1 MQPTLQDLIIGWTK
15 ERYGTMHVPFQR
27 GKGQD
32 GLHDRFEMRMVPC
45 TECMD
50 WHKAQPVVHASTDA
64 ASSSAQPPAAK
75 KARVEHR
82 DQQRGPG
89 GPRNGLEPKCIAA
102 LIQWYRLCS
111 DWNGRRA
118 YENCKAAMDN
128 LCNAREN
135 IQKQVAKKSF

>member
-1 MQPTLQDLIIGWTK
+1 MQPTLQDLIIGWAK
-15 ERYGTMHVPFQR
+15 ERYGNMHVPFQR

-102 LIQWYRLCS
+102 LIQWYRLCG
-111 DWNGRRA
+111 DWSGRRA

>member
-1 MQPTLQDLIIGWTK
+1 MQPTLQDLIIGWAK
-15 ERYGTMHVPFQR
+15 ERHGTMHVPFQR

-45 TECMD
+45 TECLD
-50 WHKAQPVVHASTDA
+50 WGKAQPLVHGTDA

-75 KARVEHR
+75 KAKLEHQ
-82 DQQRGPG
+82 QQRPQ

-102 LIQWYRLCS
+102 LIQWYRLCA
-111 DWNGRRA
+111 DWRGRRS
-118 YENCKAAMDN
+118 YEHCKAAMDN

-135 IQKQVAKKSF
+135 IQKQVAKKGF

>member
-1 MQPTLQDLIIGWTK
+1 MQPTLQDLIIGWAK
-15 ERYGTMHVPFQR
+15 ERHGTMHVPFQR

-50 WHKAQPVVHASTDA
+50 WHRAQPVVHASTDA

-75 KARVEHR
+75 RPRVEHQ
-82 DQQRGPG
+82 QQRQG

-102 LIQWYRLCS
+102 LIQWYRLVG
-111 DWNGRRA
+111 DWHGRRS

-135 IQKQVAKKSF
+135 IQKQVAKKQF